1 MRRRAFFVA
10 LSLMAV
16 AATAAAADDSE
27 AIIKRALERDA
38 LALTDARAHATVTMT
53 VTAED
58 GATESKTFEIWS
70 KKKDGLLRTVVKFTA
85 PAKIAGTAFLL
96 LQRPGQPDEQ
106 WVYLP
111 AYKKARRI
119 TAKERTTA
127 FAGSD
132 LAYADLERREL
143 KEATYKKL
151 ADETVGKDA
160 CNVIESTPKEG
171 PSAIYGKVISFMRK
185 TDDVPL
191 RTQFYSSGKDSKLE
205 KTLFTKKL
213 KTVSG
218 KTIVTEARIERA
230 NSKRATDLRVDDVS
244 FETNTPDSFFTVA
257 ALEGT

>member
-1 MRRRAFFVA
+1 MRRRVFFLA
-10 LSLMAV
+10 LTV
-16 AATAAAADDSE
+16 VTVCATAGSADDSE
-27 AIIKRALERDA
+27 AIIKRALEKDA
-38 LALTDARAHATVTMT
+38 LALTGAHATVTMT

-58 GATESKTFEIWS
+58 GASESKTFEIWS
-70 KKKDGLLRTVVKFTA
+70 KKQDGLLRTVVKFTA

-96 LQRPGQPDEQ
+96 LQRAGQPDEQ

-132 LAYADLERREL
+132 LAYADLERREV

-151 ADETVGKDA
+151 GDESVGKDP

-171 PSAIYGKVISFMRK
+171 PSAIYGKVVSFMRK

-191 RTQFYSSGKDSKLE
+191 RTQFFGKDQKLE

-218 KTIVTEARIERA
+218 KTIVTEARVERA
-230 NSKRATDLRVDDVS
+230 NGKRATDLRVDDVS

-257 ALEGT
+257 ALEGS

>member
-1 MRRRAFFVA
+1 MRRRSFIIS
-10 LSLMAV
+10 LSLVAV
-16 AATAAAADDSE
+16 AMPALADDAD
-27 AIIKRALERDA
+27 AIVKRALEKDA
-38 LALTDARAHATVTMT
+38 LALTGAHAIVTMT
-53 VTAED
+53 VSAED
-58 GATESKTFEIWS
+58 GATETKTFELWS
-70 KKKDGLLRTVVKFTA
+70 KKQDGLLRTVVKFTA

-96 LQRPGQPDEQ
+96 LQRAGQPDEQ

-151 ADETVGKDA
+151 ADETIGKDA

-171 PSAIYGKVISFMRK
+171 PSAIYGKVVSFMRK
-185 TDDVPL
+185 SDDVPL
-191 RTQFYSSGKDSKLE
+191 RTQFFGKDQKLE
-205 KTLFTKKL
+205 KTLFTKKI

-218 KTIVTEARIERA
+218 KTIVSEARVERA
-230 NSKRATDLRVDDVS
+230 NSKRATDLRIDDVS
-244 FETNTPDSFFTVA
+244 FEANTPDSFFTVA
-257 ALEGT
+257 ALEGS

>member
-1 MRRRAFFVA
+1 MRRRVFFLA
-10 LSLMAV
+10 LTALTV
-16 AATAAAADDSE
+16 CATAGAADDSE
-27 AIIKRALERDA
+27 AIIKRALEKDA
-38 LALTDARAHATVTMT
+38 LALTGAHATVTMT

-70 KKKDGLLRTVVKFTA
+70 KKQDGLLRTVVKFKA

-96 LQRPGQPDEQ
+96 LQRAGQPDEQ

-151 ADETVGKDA
+151 PDENVGKDP

-171 PSAIYGKVISFMRK
+171 PSAIYGKVVSFMRK

-191 RTQFYSSGKDSKLE
+191 RTQFFGKDGKLE

-218 KTIVTEARIERA
+218 KTIVTEARVERA
-230 NSKRATDLRVDDVS
+230 NGKRATDLRVDDVS

-257 ALEGT
+257 ALEGS